1 MEILSFDGIILPIMV
16 LYTILKAV
24 MKVFLYHP
32 RNQLRFKIRKTR
44 RPTYACIKKTKTMI
58 ILGRSYDSWRI
69 L

>member
-32 RNQLRFKIRKTR
+32 PQSI
-44 RPTYACIKKTKTMI
+44 AV
-58 ILGRSYDSWRI
+58 
-69 L
+69 